1 MNFLSFIEF
10 TIIYCC
16 EFCRFCINAFALKK
30 SNRLLFLSV
39 VVAFCPMRLFTVCY
53 ETPSYYVV
61 CFLLRSVEGF
71 DYGGRR
77 EGEVDVGHEAVLQTY
92 AQAAVARAAN
102 GQQFAFYPAVVVWYA
117 HATAYDAAEV
127 VVAGGVKCHAL
138 LCGGGGYEV
147 VHLGV
152 AYYHRLTIRLSL
164 YVEIFDADVAAHYRV
179 DVAYGVIDKKY
190 VGDCG

>member
-1 MNFLSFIEF
+1 MLLPSKNLIDCFF
-10 TIIYCC
+10 Y
-16 EFCRFCINAFALKK
+16 
-30 SNRLLFLSV
+30 RLLLHSV
-39 VVAFCPMRLFTVCY
+39 QCVYLPFVMRHPLIML
-53 ETPSYYVV
+53 YVS
-61 CFLLRSVEGF
+61 FLRSVEGF

-152 AYYHRLTIRLSL
+152 AYYHRLAIRLSL